1 MRLIERKG
9 KHPRPIDAK
18 DKNIFFVNAEVCND
32 ILVKMAYTIYL
43 FFELNF
49 VAVIRL

>member
-1 MRLIERKG
+1 MGEHL
-9 KHPRPIDAK
+9 RPIDAK
-18 DKNIFFVNAEVCND
+18 DKNIFFVDAEVCND
-32 ILVKMAYTIYL
+32 ILVKITYTLYL